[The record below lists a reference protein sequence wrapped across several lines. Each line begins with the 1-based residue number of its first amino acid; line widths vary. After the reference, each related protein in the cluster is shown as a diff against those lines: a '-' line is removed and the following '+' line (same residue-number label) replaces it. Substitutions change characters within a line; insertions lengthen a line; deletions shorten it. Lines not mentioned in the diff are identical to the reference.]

1 MLGMNMLYKFTW
13 GLFLLLPM
21 SAYAQSEPAYEPTLN
36 HSTAPT
42 IEQIDSKDILERKKP
57 RVNTPNEY
65 YLKFRD
71 TSSIELIRERNNAA
85 KIHIQGRGSVN
96 SIDIFDENNI
106 ESDYP
111 VVSRTFRGVN
121 YETIDLSEL
130 QDGEYR
136 IRFASPRTVT
146 EHKLSIKSLVDN

>member
-1 MLGMNMLYKFTW
+1 MNILYKISW
-13 GLFLLLPM
+13 GLLLLMPM
-21 SAYAQSEPAYEPTLN
+21 LATAQTEPKYEPTLN

-42 IEQIDSKDILERKKP
+42 IERIESKDILERKKQH
-57 RVNTPNEY
+57 VSTPNEY

-71 TSSIELIRERNNAA
+71 TSDIEIIRERNNAA

-111 VVSRTFRGVN
+111 VISRTFRGVN
-121 YETIDLSEL
+121 YEEIDLSEL

-136 IRFASPRTVT
+136 VRFASPRTVT